1 MSELKN
7 YQMFVDG
14 SWIDAAG
21 GGLFESVNPSTGEV
35 WAMIPE
41 ANAADVDRAV
51 KAAHHAFTEGPWS
64 RRRQRNAVSC
74 CES

>member
-21 GGLFESVNPSTGEV
+21 GVLFESVNPSTGEV

-41 ANAADVDRAV
+41 ANATDVDRAV
-51 KAAHHAFTEGPWS
+51 NAAHHAFT
-64 RRRQRNAVSC
+64 
-74 CES
+74 

>member
-35 WAMIPE
+35 WAMILRPMRPTLI
-41 ANAADVDRAV
+41 VR
-51 KAAHHAFTEGPWS
+51 
-64 RRRQRNAVSC
+64 
-74 CES
+74 

>member
-51 KAAHHAFTEGPWS
+51 KAAHRAFTEGPWS
-64 RRRQRNAVSC
+64 RMTATERG
-74 CES
+74 